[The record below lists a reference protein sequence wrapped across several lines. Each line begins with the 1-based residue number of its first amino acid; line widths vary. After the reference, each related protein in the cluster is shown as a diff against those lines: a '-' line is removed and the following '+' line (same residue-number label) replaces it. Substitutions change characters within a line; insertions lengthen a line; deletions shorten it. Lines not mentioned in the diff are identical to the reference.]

1 MTTTTTTTTF
11 GLTKDDMVALR
22 SADSIV
28 FRSYPRPDGRV
39 SQIRAIRNRRT
50 YDGSPIVFTAREQR
64 LFTTPVDGDPT
75 ERVRAIP
82 VAVTWTFHTDQRNER
97 AEAATRF
104 DREEAVAFSM
114 IHSSQFDSIWKTVT
128 SLLRVGDQLILGW
141 VANNDNG
148 YTRKANLVRDELH
161 LTIHRGDDRLRFL
174 LAVSVCERNSAR
186 MVKPQGY

>member
-82 VAVTWTFHTDQRNER
+82 VAVTWTFHTDPRNEGETTTQGDDEK
-97 AEAATRF
+97 AI
-104 DREEAVAFSM
+104 AFEM
-114 IHSSQFDSIWKTVT
+114 IHSSQYDRVWKTIT

-148 YTRKANLVRDELH
+148 YTREANLVRDELH